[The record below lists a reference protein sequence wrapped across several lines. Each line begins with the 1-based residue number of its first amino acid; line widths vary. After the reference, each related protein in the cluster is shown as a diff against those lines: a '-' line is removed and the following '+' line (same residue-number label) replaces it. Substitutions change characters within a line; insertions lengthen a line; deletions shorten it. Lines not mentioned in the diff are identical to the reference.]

1 MGLGFWLVIFDRS
14 CLIDADEEEFP
25 KNRKCR
31 MTLQTAAVVVRRRS
45 AHLFPSTFCPSFRR
59 FTASL
64 GSTGRESLGCSAF
77 APLLSRMA
85 QSLHCCSD
93 SGVLDLY
100 IELPLSMPLRGGVD
114 EAVRTVSSSSSVRRE
129 RSHIL
134 SSCRADYLR

>member
-1 MGLGFWLVIFDRS
+1 
-14 CLIDADEEEFP
+14 
-25 KNRKCR
+25 
-31 MTLQTAAVVVRRRS
+31 MTLQTSAVVVRRRS

-64 GSTGRESLGCSAF
+64 GSTGRGKFWLLSFRATAVCVIWNGSLR
-77 APLLSRMA
+77 SRMA

-114 EAVRTVSSSSSVRRE
+114 EAVRTVSFSSSVRRE

-134 SSCRADYLR
+134 SSWRADSLR